1 MSSLVFRTRFHMTDY
16 EAGTENGKRQER
28 EAILEYIEYHPK
40 ASLEDIVAEI
50 EARYKFDQKMKLGGI
65 KWG

>member
-1 MSSLVFRTRFHMTDY
+1 MTDY

-40 ASLEDIVAEI
+40 ATLADIVDEI
-50 EARYKFDQKMKLGGI
+50 EARYNFDQRMKLGGI

>member
-1 MSSLVFRTRFHMTDY
+1 MTEY
-16 EAGTENGKRQER
+16 EYGTENGKRQER